1 MAIQW
6 NEELA
11 TGVLE
16 IDNQHKEIF
25 ARINRLLE
33 ASSQGKGKEEV
44 GRMIDFLGDYVISH
58 FGTEEKYMQKT
69 GYPDYISHKS
79 QHDKFISEYGDVKKK
94 FEKEG
99 STSTL
104 VIEVMNKSVHWLINH
119 ITKVDKVMAAY
130 LREKI

>member
-33 ASSQGKGKEEV
+33 ASSQGKGKQEV

-58 FGTEEKYMQKT
+58 F
-69 GYPDYISHKS
+69 
-79 QHDKFISEYGDVKKK
+79 
-94 FEKEG
+94 EG

-119 ITKVDKVMAAY
+119 IMKVDKVMAAY